1 MLEKDIEKKVSE
13 YAKKLG
19 WLGTKL
25 NSESAR
31 GWPDRLYVRNGVT
44 VFIEF
49 KRKGGRISALQKKRM
64 YDLKQ
69 QNMRAYTVWNV
80 EEGKDLFDNLE
91 KLLGASHASS

>member
-19 WLGTKL
+19 WLGAKL

-49 KRKGGRISALQKKRM
+49 KRKGGRISALQKKRLH
-64 YDLKQ
+64 DLEQ
-69 QNMRAYTVWNV
+69 QNMRAYTVWTV
-80 EEGKDLFDNLE
+80 EEGKELFDNLE